1 MSLAPGKPGL
11 GTSLFPSNEDEDPT
25 YFAENEAFGS
35 IKIPFTQGSTQNP
48 GLNVLSKPGLYPETV
63 S

>member
-11 GTSLFPSNEDEDPT
+11 GTSLFPSNEDERIFFDDDV
-25 YFAENEAFGS
+25 AIG
-35 IKIPFTQGSTQNP
+35 KISRFT
-48 GLNVLSKPGLYPETV
+48 VEFIKPGQSSDSRAECAIKAWLI